1 MAFEDIKNQIM
12 VLEGEV
18 SRETD
23 VITAIITLVQGLT
36 TVNTSL
42 LKQLQDALA
51 QSNPTAIKDAVDRLV
66 AANQKVDAD
75 TKRIADAVV
84 AGTPVA

>member
-36 TVNTSL
+36 TVNASL